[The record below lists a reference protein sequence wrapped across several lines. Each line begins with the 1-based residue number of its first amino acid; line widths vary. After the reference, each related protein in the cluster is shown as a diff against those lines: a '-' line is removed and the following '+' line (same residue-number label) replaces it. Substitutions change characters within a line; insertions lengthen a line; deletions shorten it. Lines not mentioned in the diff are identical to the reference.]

1 MVKGI
6 LKELNP
12 PLVSRL
18 ANISGEKSPKGFSE
32 ISNIIKEKADFISPQ
47 EFQAKG
53 TQASSIIKI
62 FLCFFYF
69 FLCFFSFFLRLLS
82 PKA

>member
-18 ANISGEKSPKGFSE
+18 ANIIG
-32 ISNIIKEKADFISPQ
+32 EKADFISPQ

-53 TQASSIIKI
+53 TQASSIVKI
-62 FLCFFYF
+62 FENGEVLKI
-69 FLCFFSFFLRLLS
+69 R
-82 PKA
+82 

>member
-12 PLVSRL
+12 PLVSTS
-18 ANISGEKSPKGFSE
+18 ANISGEKSPKDFSE

-53 TQASSIIKI
+53 TQASSIVKI
-62 FLCFFYF
+62 FENGEVLKI
-69 FLCFFSFFLRLLS
+69 R
-82 PKA
+82 

>member
-12 PLVSRL
+12 PLVSTS
-18 ANISGEKSPKGFSE
+18 ANIIG
-32 ISNIIKEKADFISPQ
+32 EKADFISPQ

-53 TQASSIIKI
+53 TQTSSIVKI
-62 FLCFFYF
+62 FENGEVLKI
-69 FLCFFSFFLRLLS
+69 R
-82 PKA
+82 